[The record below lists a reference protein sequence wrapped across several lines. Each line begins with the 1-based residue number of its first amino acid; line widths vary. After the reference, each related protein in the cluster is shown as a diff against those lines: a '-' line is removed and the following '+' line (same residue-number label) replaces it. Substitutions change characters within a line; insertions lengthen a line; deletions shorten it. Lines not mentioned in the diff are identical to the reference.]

1 MITNLPGEL
10 HAGGVHDAGIGQLDH
25 IARQQ
30 AGACLAQVQAAVE
43 IALSKRER
51 ESQGK
56 LIDID
61 NYRTALTVPTA
72 IGSDMG
78 LGSDKPCEFSARIRK
93 K

>member
-1 MITNLPGEL
+1 MGRQVSKGFDIPMEWNGVGREGLITNLPGEL

-51 ESQGK
+51 E
-56 LIDID
+56 
-61 NYRTALTVPTA
+61 
-72 IGSDMG
+72 
-78 LGSDKPCEFSARIRK
+78 
-93 K
+93 